1 MITTRLLIDL
11 RKFPVSRNGV
21 GFLALWLL
29 FVCTACTQPVVNEL
43 GTVRKPISTSII
55 IEACA
60 GSDQS
65 YQETTQVDYTLVV
78 EAGSVSGVDVS
89 VSAIKTQLGAYYE
102 ENRGITVGGSFQKK
116 IEIPVVAPAGY
127 IVTVNIQRWED
138 WLNGQIIDQKTGAI
152 LATYQLRTDIGV
164 DVLSTSERS
173 CP

>member
-1 MITTRLLIDL
+1 MITTRLLIHL
-11 RKFPVSRNGV
+11 RRFHVSRTGV
-21 GFLALWLL
+21 GLFVVWVL
-29 FVCTACTQPVVNEL
+29 FVCTACTQPVVKEL
-43 GTVRKPISTSII
+43 GIERKTISTSIS

-116 IEIPVVAPAGY
+116 IEIPVVASAGY
-127 IVTVNIQRWED
+127 IVTVDIQRWED
-138 WLNGQIIDQKTGAI
+138 WLSGQIIDQKTEAI

-164 DVLSTSERS
+164 DVLSTTQRS